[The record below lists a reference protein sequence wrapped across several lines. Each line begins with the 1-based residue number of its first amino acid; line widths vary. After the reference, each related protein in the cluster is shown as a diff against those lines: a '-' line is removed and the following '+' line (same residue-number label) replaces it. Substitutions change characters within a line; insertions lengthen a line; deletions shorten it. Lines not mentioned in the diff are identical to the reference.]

1 MRHSMNQVYTKI
13 NGAYVMPEPGD
24 ISSLQLESCVVARD
38 KGKLFVYPISDRI
51 DKDAERGNDSEYDA
65 IFGSVSENSERYM
78 IVNGQRVE
86 RKFCNF
92 CKDRLN
98 GITGNCF
105 DYSVKQQGC
114 QFKPSVH
121 LKPFNISL
129 TGYTKLK
136 PSDTSRHSPFQ
147 APDSPGEAFFDEA
160 TYRRNK
166 KMRVVKR
173 NLQDYAERKKKKYC
187 SNCIYEGLC
196 QLNTRKVVEHCMET
210 PEKTMKESLSKVV
223 KRFGSIQEF
232 LTLLSYS
239 GSVISYRPKGAK
251 RRTKWRI
258 SRPLNR
264 KRFVA
269 IKTRHPWSF
278 VELTK
283 ERVERFVRPEA
294 LPKTN
299 HELLAALA
307 WFFMK
312 RYCEREGV
320 ARVWAYRRRA
330 MRPLWILP
338 KKEGIEVTHY
348 PYGYRLRQETILL
361 KSFNEILRYER

>member
-1 MRHSMNQVYTKI
+1 MNQVNQVYTKI

-24 ISSLQLESCVVARD
+24 INSLQLESCVVARD
-38 KGKLFVYPISDRI
+38 KGKLFVYPIGERI
-51 DKDAERGNDSEYDA
+51 DKDAERGNDFEYDA
-65 IFGSVSENSERYM
+65 IFGSVSKNSERYM

-105 DYSVKQQGC
+105 DYKAKPGGC
-114 QFKPSVH
+114 KFKPSVEI
-121 LKPFNISL
+121 KPFNISL
-129 TGYTKLK
+129 QGYTKLK

-147 APDSPGEAFFDEA
+147 APYSPGEAFFDEA

-166 KMRVVKR
+166 KMRVVRR
-173 NLQDYAERKKKKYC
+173 NLWDYAERKKKKYC

-196 QLNTRKVVEHCMET
+196 WLNTRKVVEHCMMT
-210 PEKTMKESLSKVV
+210 HEKTMKDCLSKLV
-223 KRFGSIQEF
+223 KHYGSVSEF

-239 GSVISYRPKGAK
+239 GGVISYRPKGAK
-251 RRTKWRI
+251 RRTNWRI

-278 VELTK
+278 IELTRQ
-283 ERVERFVRPEA
+283 RVERFVRPEA

-320 ARVWAYRRRA
+320 TRVWAYRGRT
-330 MRPLWILP
+330 MRPLWVLP
-338 KKEGIEVTHY
+338 KKEGIEITHY
-348 PYGYRLRQETILL
+348 PWGWRLRQETILL